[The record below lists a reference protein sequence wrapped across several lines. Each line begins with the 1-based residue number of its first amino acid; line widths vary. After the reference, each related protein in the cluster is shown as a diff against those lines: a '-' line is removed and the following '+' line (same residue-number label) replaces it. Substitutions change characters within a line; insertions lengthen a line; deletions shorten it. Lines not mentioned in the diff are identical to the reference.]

1 MGERYTEPHFEFQC
15 TITSEQPGGLTTTA
29 VASFVSNE
37 IAYKYPVL
45 VPKEGNDTSYELVS
59 NLPHHCDLKWVAI
72 QCSPPKPISDWISL
86 DKHTGDLDVKTVRPD
101 DSTTTSNHKC
111 FLSGRTY
118 REGHPYSSTSNGTN
132 ATLLLQSDSDED
144 DGRPFGRSR
153 GRFRD
158 RNKRERRGEEQPTT
172 AAPTT
177 AAPTPAPS
185 PSKSARRG
193 GSRGGR
199 RNSPTPA
206 PAPSH
211 APAPPPSHVD
221 PVPEPEVDRRTAR
234 RERRFGR
241 RDDRR
246 WWGCRDDLTGG
257 VQFLAPFQWKGMQY
271 GSASATVGHVAPAL
285 SPKEV
290 S

>member
-1 MGERYTEPHFEFQC
+1 M
-15 TITSEQPGGLTTTA
+15 
-29 VASFVSNE
+29 ASFVSNE

-45 VPKEGNDTSYELVS
+45 VPKEDAHESYKLVS

-72 QCSPPKPISDWISL
+72 QCSPAKPISDWISL

-111 FLSGRTY
+111 FLSGRAY
-118 REGHPYSSTSNGTN
+118 RQGRPYLTSNGTS
-132 ATLLLQSDSDED
+132 LLLQSDGND
-144 DGRPFGRSR
+144 DGRPFGRNR
-153 GRFRD
+153 GRFRW
-158 RNKRERRGEEQPTT
+158 RRREEHPTT

-177 AAPTPAPS
+177 AAPPAPS
-185 PSKSARRG
+185 PSKS
-193 GSRGGR
+193 SRPGA
-199 RNSPTPA
+199 SPTPAPYA

-211 APAPPPSHVD
+211 APAPPPPSHVD

-234 RERRFGR
+234 RERRFER
-241 RDDRR
+241 KDDRKWR
-246 WWGCRDDLTGG
+246 GCRNDLTGA

-271 GSASATVGHVAPAL
+271 GSASAAVGHVAPAL
-285 SPKEV
+285 APKEV